1 MVTFWPQYGLSYG
14 LSCGLSLEAAPF
26 SNVNTVDVR
35 REERH
40 YVPLRGFAGHIDIAG
55 RGSLETMA
63 SAIALA
69 MVLRLPLVKAKM
81 VIIGLFLKF

>member
-1 MVTFWPQYGLSYG
+1 MMKNEPILS
-14 LSCGLSLEAAPF
+14 SRDIMPF
-26 SNVNTVDVR
+26 FTPDIDS
-35 REERH
+35 
-40 YVPLRGFAGHIDIAG
+40 IDIAG

>member
-1 MVTFWPQYGLSYG
+1 M
-14 LSCGLSLEAAPF
+14 PF
-26 SNVNTVDVR
+26 FTPDIDS
-35 REERH
+35 
-40 YVPLRGFAGHIDIAG
+40 IDIAG